1 MSEPTPAPD
10 TAAEAETAASAP
22 AGPPARL
29 ERRDD
34 GLAWLVLDDPA
45 KKVNT
50 LSSRLF
56 GWFDDTVEAL
66 AAAPPRG
73 LVIVSGKPDGFV
85 AGADI
90 EELRDLA
97 EPAEV
102 VDMLRR
108 GHELARRFAAL
119 PFPKVAAIHG
129 AALGGGLELA
139 LLCDRRVATDH
150 AKTKL
155 GLPEV
160 QLGVI
165 PGWGGTQRLPR
176 LVGVAPALELIL
188 TGRQVDARKAKRLGL
203 VDDVCHPAVLVEAAR
218 RQVDEAAAGRR
229 AARPRRGLGARAVEL
244 AARLPAADKLVYDRA
259 RAGVMAETRGHY
271 PAPLAALDVVRRG
284 MRLPL
289 DRALAVEAA
298 AFAELVLSPVAKSL
312 MAIFFMKGAVDG
324 RAAALA
330 RQGREIA
337 GPVGVLGAGF
347 MGAGI
352 AQVLAARGRQV
363 VMKDRDLAAVG
374 RGLAFAAER
383 VAERR
388 KRRRLSEVEGKA
400 ELARIHGTDDYA
412 ALRRSD
418 FVIEAVFEELAVK
431 RRVLAEVEA
440 AAPAGT
446 IFASNTSTL
455 PIAEIAAEA
464 RCPHLVVGMHFF
476 SPVHKMPLLEVIR
489 HPGSSDEAVATTVAL
504 GREMG
509 KTVIVVGDGPGFF
522 TSRVLGPFLNEA
534 AWMLSEGARVEEI
547 DRAVERW
554 GFPVGPLK
562 LLDEVGLDI
571 AHHAAR
577 EMVARQGDRLAP
589 PPVFARMLDD
599 GRSGRKGGRGF
610 YRYAEPGGRGK
621 AKRVDESV
629 YEVLDWRPA
638 ATPLPEREIAERCW
652 LQMLNETAR
661 CIEDG
666 VIREP
671 VDVDVGVVF
680 GFGFPPFRGGIL
692 READRLG
699 LPEVVSRLDAYA
711 DRYGERLRP
720 ARLLR
725 EMAEAGESFHQDAA
739 RGVAADST

>member
-1 MSEPTPAPD
+1 MTDIETEAEPAAA
-10 TAAEAETAASAP
+10 AAEP
-22 AGPPARL
+22 PPATAPPGRL
-29 ERRDD
+29 ERCD
-34 GLAWLVLDDPA
+34 GVAWLVLDDPA
-45 KKVNT
+45 KRVNT

-56 GWFDDTVEAL
+56 DWFERQVAEL

-73 LVIVSGKPDGFV
+73 LVLVSGKPDGFV
-85 AGADI
+85 AGADV
-90 EELRDLA
+90 EELRGLV

-108 GHELARRFAAL
+108 GHELADRFSGL

-150 AKTKL
+150 PKTKL

-160 QLGVI
+160 QLGLI

-176 LVGVAPALELIL
+176 LVGVAPALDLIL

-203 VDDVCHPAVLVEAAR
+203 VDEVCPPAVLAEAAR
-218 RQVDEAAAGRR
+218 RLVEEAAAGRR
-229 AARPRRGLGARAVEL
+229 ASGPRRGLGERAVEL
-244 AARLPAADKLVYDRA
+244 AARLPGADRLVYDRA
-259 RAGVMAETRGHY
+259 RARVIEQTRGHY
-271 PAPLAALDVVRRG
+271 PAPLAALDVVRAGR
-284 MRLPL
+284 RLPL
-289 DRALAVEAA
+289 ARALELEAG
-298 AFAELVLSPVAKSL
+298 AFAELVLSPTAKNL

-330 RQGREIA
+330 KKGRPLA

-352 AQVLAARGRQV
+352 AQVLAAKGRQV
-363 VMKDRDLAAVG
+363 VMKDRDLPSVG
-374 RGLAFAAER
+374 RGLAFAAQR
-383 VAERR
+383 VADRR
-388 KRRRLSEVEGKA
+388 KRRRLSEVEAKA
-400 ELARIHGTDDYA
+400 EMARIHGTADYA
-412 ALRRSD
+412 ALRSCD
-418 FVIEAVFEELAVK
+418 FVIEAVYEDLEVK
-431 RRVLAEVEA
+431 RRVLAEVVAA
-440 AAPAGT
+440 AAPGV

-455 PIAEIAAEA
+455 PIAEIAEGSG
-464 RCPHLVVGMHFF
+464 CPHNVVGMHFF

-489 HPGSSDEAVATTVAL
+489 HPESSEEAVATTVAV

-534 AWMLSEGARVEEI
+534 AWMLAEGARVEEI
-547 DRAVERW
+547 DGAVERW

-577 EMVARQGDRLAP
+577 EMLARQGDRLAP
-589 PPVFARMLDD
+589 PEVFARMLDD
-599 GRSGRKGGRGF
+599 GRTGRKGGRGF
-610 YRYAEPGGRGK
+610 YLYGAASRRGK
-621 AKRVDESV
+621 AKEVDESV
-629 YEVLDWRPA
+629 YEVLGWRPA
-638 ATPLPEREIAERCW
+638 PAPLAEREIAERCW
-652 LQMLNETAR
+652 LQMLNETVR
-661 CIEDG
+661 SIEDG

-671 VDVDVGVVF
+671 VDVDIGVVF

-692 READRLG
+692 REAERLG
-699 LPEVVSRLDAYA
+699 LATVVERLDAYA

-725 EMAEAGESFHQDAA
+725 EMADKGERFH
-739 RGVAADST
+739 REP